1 MARSRSLSAGAP
13 RARSL
18 LHPERPH
25 PTLPPRRRGLLRL
38 VPMVYLD
45 HSATTPLDPEVLQ
58 AMMPYLT
65 EEFGNASSVY
75 GLGQRARQAI
85 DQARDEVAAFYGVVA
100 KEVIFTSGGTEGD
113 NFAFRGIAQR
123 NADRGRHVITS
134 TIEHDAV
141 LRSAE
146 ALERDGFE
154 VTRLRVDR
162 FGLVD
167 PSALREALRPDTIL
181 VSIMHANNEVG
192 TIEPIRELVAVTRE
206 HSQAYFHTDAVQS
219 TGKIPVRVDEMRVDL
234 LSMSAHKLH
243 GPKGVGCLV
252 VRSGVRLEPQLRGGG
267 HERNRRAGTE
277 NVAGIVGLAKALG
290 IAQRDMAKNTT
301 HLTRLR
307 DRLIEGVLGRIP
319 GAELTG
325 HPVNRLPHH
334 ASFLFE
340 GVEGES
346 LLLQLDMDGFAASSG
361 SACTS
366 GSLEPSHVI
375 LALGYARERA
385 LGSLRLSVG
394 KGNPESEIELVLDRL
409 PRMVARLRAMTPI
422 SAA

>member
-1 MARSRSLSAGAP
+1 
-13 RARSL
+13 
-18 LHPERPH
+18 
-25 PTLPPRRRGLLRL
+25 
-38 VPMVYLD
+38 
-45 HSATTPLDPEVLQ
+45 
-58 AMMPYLT
+58 
-65 EEFGNASSVY
+65 
-75 GLGQRARQAI
+75 
-85 DQARDEVAAFYGVVA
+85 VAAFYGVAA
-100 KEVIFTSGGTEGD
+100 KEVVFTSGGTEGD
-113 NFAFRGIAQR
+113 NFAFQGIAHR
-123 NADRGRHVITS
+123 NNDRGRHVITS

-141 LRSAE
+141 LRSAD

-167 PSALREALRPDTIL
+167 PDALGQALRPDTIL
-181 VSIMHANNEVG
+181 VSIMHANNEIG
-192 TIEPIRELVAVTRE
+192 TIEPIRELVAVTRD
-206 HSQAYFHTDAVQS
+206 HSDAYFHTDAVQS
-219 TGKIPVRVDEMRVDL
+219 TGKIPTTVEDLGVDL

-243 GPKGVGCLV
+243 GPKGVGCLL
-252 VRSGVRLEPQLRGGG
+252 VRSGVRVQPQMLGGG

-277 NVAGIVGLAKALG
+277 NVAGIVGLAKAVA
-290 IAQRDMAKNTT
+290 IARRDLDSNTA

-307 DRLIEGVLGRIP
+307 DRLIAGVLARIP
-319 GAELTG
+319 RAELTG
-325 HPVNRLPHH
+325 HPQLRLPHH

-346 LLLQLDMDGFAASSG
+346 LLLQLDMDGIAASSG

-375 LALGYARERA
+375 LALGYPRDRA

-394 KGNPESEIELVLDRL
+394 KGNTDADIDIVLERL
-409 PRMVARLRAMTPI
+409 PQMVARLRVMAPI

>member
-1 MARSRSLSAGAP
+1 M
-13 RARSL
+13 
-18 LHPERPH
+18 
-25 PTLPPRRRGLLRL
+25 
-38 VPMVYLD
+38 PMVYLD

-85 DQARDEVAAFYGVVA
+85 DQARDEVAAFYGVAA

-113 NFAFRGIAQR
+113 NFALQGIAQR

-141 LRSAE
+141 LRSAD

-154 VTRLRVDR
+154 VTRLGVDR
-162 FGLVD
+162 DGLVD
-167 PSALREALRPDTIL
+167 PAELGRALRPDTIL
-181 VSIMHANNEVG
+181 VSIMHANNEIG
-192 TIEPIRELVAVTRE
+192 TVEPIRELVTVTRE
-206 HSQAYFHTDAVQS
+206 RSSAYFHSDAVQS
-219 TGKIPVRVDEMRVDL
+219 TGKIPTTVTELGVDL

-252 VRSGVRLEPQLRGGG
+252 VRSGVRIAPQLLGGG

-277 NVAGIVGLAKALG
+277 NVAGIVGLAKAIG

-301 HLTRLR
+301 HLTGLR
-307 DRLIEGVLGRIP
+307 DRLIEGVLDRIP
-319 GAELTG
+319 GAALTG
-325 HPVNRLPHH
+325 HSVNRLPHH
-334 ASFLFE
+334 ASFLFQ

-346 LLLQLDMDGFAASSG
+346 LLLQLDMDGIAASSG

-375 LALGYARERA
+375 LALGYPRERA

-394 KGNPESEIELVLDRL
+394 KGNTDADIDLVLDRL
-409 PRMVARLRAMTPI
+409 PEMVARLRAMTPI

>member
-1 MARSRSLSAGAP
+1 
-13 RARSL
+13 
-18 LHPERPH
+18 
-25 PTLPPRRRGLLRL
+25 
-38 VPMVYLD
+38 MVYLD

-100 KEVIFTSGGTEGD
+100 KDVIFTSGGTEGD
-113 NFAFRGIAQR
+113 NFALRGIAEP
-123 NADRGRHVITS
+123 NADRGRHIITS

-167 PSALREALRPDTIL
+167 PAALSEALRPDTIL

-206 HSQAYFHTDAVQS
+206 RSDAYFHTDAVQS
-219 TGKIPVRVDEMRVDL
+219 TGKIPVRVDELGVDL

-243 GPKGVGCLV
+243 GPKGVGCLI
-252 VRSGVRLEPQLRGGG
+252 VRSGVRLEPQLHGGG

-277 NVAGIVGLAKALG
+277 NVAGIVGLAKAVG
-290 IAQRDMAKNTT
+290 IASRDLTTNTA
-301 HLTRLR
+301 HLTALR
-307 DRLIEGVLGRIP
+307 DRLIEGVLDRIP

-325 HPVNRLPHH
+325 HPQQRLPHH
-334 ASFLFE
+334 ASFLFA

-346 LLLQLDMDGFAASSG
+346 LLLQLDMDGIAASSG

-366 GSLEPSHVI
+366 GSLEASHVI
-375 LALGYARERA
+375 LALGYPRERA

-394 KGNPESEIELVLDRL
+394 KGNTDADIDLVLARL
-409 PRMVARLRAMTPI
+409 PAMVARLRAMAPI

>member
-1 MARSRSLSAGAP
+1 M
-13 RARSL
+13 
-18 LHPERPH
+18 
-25 PTLPPRRRGLLRL
+25 
-38 VPMVYLD
+38 PMVYLD

-85 DQARDEVAAFYGVVA
+85 DQARDEVAAFYGVEA
-100 KEVIFTSGGTEGD
+100 REVIFTSGGTEGD
-113 NFAFRGIAQR
+113 NFALRGVAYR

-141 LRSAE
+141 LRTVES
-146 ALERDGFE
+146 LERDGFE

-167 PSALREALRPDTIL
+167 AGALQEALRPDTIL
-181 VSIMHANNEVG
+181 VSIMHANNEIG
-192 TIEPIRELVAVTRE
+192 TIEPIADLVAVTRE
-206 HSQAYFHTDAVQS
+206 HSDAYFHTDAVQS
-219 TGKIPVRVDEMRVDL
+219 TGKIATRMDELGVDL

-252 VRSGVRLEPQLRGGG
+252 VRSSARIEPLMLGGG

-277 NVAGIVGLAKALG
+277 NVAGIAGLAKAVT
-290 IAQRDMAKNTT
+290 IAHRDMAENVA
-301 HLTRLR
+301 HLTSLR
-307 DRLIEGVLGRIP
+307 DRLLEGVLNRIP
-319 GAELTG
+319 AAEITG
-325 HPVNRLPHH
+325 HPTKRLPHH
-334 ASFLFE
+334 ASFLFQ

-346 LLLQLDMDGFAASSG
+346 LLLQLDMDGIAASSG

-375 LALGYARERA
+375 LALGYPRERA

-394 KGNPESEIELVLDRL
+394 KDNVDADVDLVLERL
-409 PRMVARLRAMTPI
+409 PDMVARLRAMAPV

>member
-1 MARSRSLSAGAP
+1 MA
-13 RARSL
+13 
-18 LHPERPH
+18 
-25 PTLPPRRRGLLRL
+25 
-38 VPMVYLD
+38 MVYLD

-85 DQARDEVAAFYGVVA
+85 DQARDEVAAFYGVAA

-113 NFAFRGIAQR
+113 NFAFQGIAQR

-141 LRSAE
+141 LRSAD
-146 ALERDGFE
+146 ALVRDGFE
-154 VTRLRVDR
+154 VTRLPVDR
-162 FGLVD
+162 EGLVD
-167 PSALREALRPDTIL
+167 PADLRAALRPQTIL
-181 VSIMHANNEVG
+181 VSIMHANNEIG

-206 HSQAYFHTDAVQS
+206 RSSAYFHTDAVQS
-219 TGKIPVRVDEMRVDL
+219 TGKIPTAVTELGVDL

-252 VRSGVRLEPQLRGGG
+252 VRSGVRLEPQQLGGG

-277 NVAGIVGLAKALG
+277 NVAGIVGLAKAVG
-290 IAQRDMAKNTT
+290 IARRDMAKNTAQ
-301 HLTRLR
+301 LTGLR
-307 DRLIEGVLGRIP
+307 DRLIEGVLDRIP
-319 GAELTG
+319 GAALTG

-334 ASFLFE
+334 ASFLFQ

-346 LLLQLDMDGFAASSG
+346 LLLQLDMEGIAASSG

-375 LALGYARERA
+375 LALGYPRERA

-394 KGNPESEIELVLDRL
+394 KGNTDADIDLVLDRL
-409 PRMVARLRAMTPI
+409 PEMVARLRAMTPI

>member
-1 MARSRSLSAGAP
+1 
-13 RARSL
+13 
-18 LHPERPH
+18 
-25 PTLPPRRRGLLRL
+25 
-38 VPMVYLD
+38 MVYLD

-85 DQARDEVAAFYGVVA
+85 DQARDEVAAFYRVA
-100 KEVIFTSGGTEGD
+100 TKEIIFTSGGTEGD
-113 NFAFRGIAQR
+113 NFAIHGIARR
-123 NADRGRHVITS
+123 NNDRGRHVITS

-154 VTRLRVDR
+154 VTRLGVDR

-167 PSALREALRPDTIL
+167 PDALRQALRPDTIL
-181 VSIMHANNEVG
+181 VSIMHANNEIG
-192 TIEPIRELVAVTRE
+192 TIEPIRELVAMTRDR
-206 HSQAYFHTDAVQS
+206 SDAYFHTDAVQS
-219 TGKIPVRVDEMRVDL
+219 TGKIPTTVEDLGVDL

-252 VRSGVRLEPQLRGGG
+252 VRSGVRLEPQILGGG

-277 NVAGIVGLAKALG
+277 NVAGIVGLAKAVS
-290 IAQRDMAKNTT
+290 IARRDLDTNTAY
-301 HLTRLR
+301 LTRLR
-307 DRLIEGVLGRIP
+307 DRLIAGVLDRIP
-319 GAELTG
+319 RAGLTG
-325 HPVNRLPHH
+325 HPRQRLPHH

-346 LLLQLDMDGFAASSG
+346 LLLQLDMDGIAASSG

-375 LALGYARERA
+375 LALGYPRERA
-385 LGSLRLSVG
+385 IGSLRLSLG
-394 KGNPESEIELVLDRL
+394 KGNTDAEIDLVLERL
-409 PRMVARLRAMTPI
+409 PQMVARLRVMAPV

>member
-1 MARSRSLSAGAP
+1 M
-13 RARSL
+13 
-18 LHPERPH
+18 
-25 PTLPPRRRGLLRL
+25 TT
-38 VPMVYLD
+38 MVYLD

-65 EEFGNASSVY
+65 GEFGNASSVY

-85 DQARDEVAAFYGVVA
+85 DQARDEVAGFYGVAA

-113 NFAFRGIAQR
+113 NFAFRGIAER
-123 NADRGRHVITS
+123 NAERGRHVITS

-146 ALERDGFE
+146 DLEREGFE
-154 VTRLRVDR
+154 VTRLPVDR
-162 FGLVD
+162 TGLVD
-167 PSALREALRPDTIL
+167 PTDLERALRKDTIL
-181 VSIMHANNEVG
+181 VSIMMANNEIG
-192 TIEPIRELVAVTRE
+192 TIEPIAELVEITRN
-206 HSQAYFHTDAVQS
+206 HSDAYFHTDAVQA
-219 TGKIPVRVDEMRVDL
+219 TGKIPTSVDELGVDL

-243 GPKGVGCLV
+243 GPKGVGALI
-252 VRSGVRLEPQLRGGG
+252 VRSGVRLQPQIVGGG

-277 NVAGIVGLAKALG
+277 NVAGIVGLAKALT
-290 IAQRDMAKNTT
+290 IAQRDLERNTE
-301 HLTRLR
+301 HLTTLR
-307 DRLIEGVLGRIP
+307 DRLIEGVLDRIP
-319 GAELTG
+319 RTELTG
-325 HPVNRLPHH
+325 HPVKRLPHH
-334 ASFLFE
+334 ASFLFQ

-346 LLLQLDMDGFAASSG
+346 LLLQLDMEGIAASSG

-375 LALGYARERA
+375 LALGYPRDRA

-394 KGNPESEIELVLDRL
+394 KDTSDVEIDLVLDRL
-409 PRMVARLRAMTPI
+409 PGMVARLRTMAPI

>member
-1 MARSRSLSAGAP
+1 MM
-13 RARSL
+13 
-18 LHPERPH
+18 
-25 PTLPPRRRGLLRL
+25 
-38 VPMVYLD
+38 PMVYLD
-45 HSATTPLDPEVLQ
+45 HSATTPLDPEVLE

-85 DQARDEVAAFYGVVA
+85 DQARDDVAAFYGVAA

-113 NFAFRGIAQR
+113 NFALHGIAVR
-123 NADRGRHVITS
+123 NRDRGRHVITS

-154 VTRLRVDR
+154 ITRLPVDR
-162 FGLVD
+162 FGVVE
-167 PSALREALRPDTIL
+167 PETLRRALRPDTIL
-181 VSIMHANNEVG
+181 VSIMHANNEIG
-192 TIEPIRELVAVTRE
+192 TIEPIPELVAVTRE
-206 HSQAYFHTDAVQS
+206 GSDAYFHTDAVQS
-219 TGKIPVRVDEMRVDL
+219 TGKIPTTIDELGVDL

-252 VRSGVRLEPQLRGGG
+252 VRSGVRLEPQMLGGG

-277 NVAGIVGLAKALG
+277 NVAGIVGLAKAVN
-290 IAQRDMAKNTT
+290 IARRDLQANTA

-307 DRLIEGVLGRIP
+307 DRLIAGVLDRIP
-319 GAELTG
+319 RAELTG
-325 HPVNRLPHH
+325 HPRQRLPHH

-346 LLLQLDMDGFAASSG
+346 LLLQLDMEGIAASSG

-375 LALGYARERA
+375 LALGYPRERA

-394 KGNPESEIELVLDRL
+394 KGNADTDIDVVLERL
-409 PRMVARLRAMTPI
+409 PQMVARLRLMAPI

>member
-1 MARSRSLSAGAP
+1 MSN
-13 RARSL
+13 
-18 LHPERPH
+18 
-25 PTLPPRRRGLLRL
+25 
-38 VPMVYLD
+38 MVYLD
-45 HSATTPLDPEVLQ
+45 HSATTPLDHEVLE
-58 AMMPYLT
+58 AMLPYLT

-85 DQARDEVAAFYGVVA
+85 DQARDEVAAFYGVAA

-123 NADRGRHVITS
+123 NAERGRHLVTS

-146 ALERDGFE
+146 ELEREGFE
-154 VTRLRVDR
+154 VTRLPADR
-162 FGLVD
+162 TGLVD
-167 PSALREALRPDTIL
+167 PQDLLRALRKDTIL
-181 VSIMHANNEVG
+181 VSLMHANNEIG
-192 TIEPIRELVAVTRE
+192 TIEPIAELAAVTHE
-206 HSQAYFHTDAVQS
+206 HSDAYFHTDAVQS
-219 TGKIPVRVDEMRVDL
+219 TGKIPTQVDDLGVDL

-243 GPKGVGCLV
+243 GPKGVGALI
-252 VRSGVRLEPQLRGGG
+252 VRSGVRIQPQIVGGG

-277 NVAGIVGLAKALG
+277 NVAGIVGLAKALT
-290 IAQRDMAKNTT
+290 IAQRDLQKNTD
-301 HLTRLR
+301 HLSRLR
-307 DRLIEGVLGRIP
+307 DRLIEGVLDRIP
-319 GAELTG
+319 RAELTG
-325 HPVNRLPHH
+325 HPVRRLPHH
-334 ASFLFE
+334 SSFLFQ

-346 LLLQLDMDGFAASSG
+346 LLLQLDMAGIAASSG

-375 LALGYARERA
+375 LALGYPRERA

-394 KGNPESEIELVLDRL
+394 KENTDQEIDLLLDQL
-409 PRMVARLRAMTPI
+409 PGMVARLRSMAPI

>member
-1 MARSRSLSAGAP
+1 M
-13 RARSL
+13 
-18 LHPERPH
+18 
-25 PTLPPRRRGLLRL
+25 
-38 VPMVYLD
+38 PMVYLD

-85 DQARDEVAAFYGVVA
+85 DQARDEVAAFYGVAA

-113 NFAFRGIAQR
+113 NFAFQGIAQR

-141 LRSAE
+141 LRSAD

-154 VTRLRVDR
+154 VTRLPVDR
-162 FGLVD
+162 EGLVD
-167 PSALREALRPDTIL
+167 PSALRAALRPQTIL
-181 VSIMHANNEVG
+181 VSIMHANNEIG
-192 TIEPIRELVAVTRE
+192 TIEPIRELVTVTRE
-206 HSQAYFHTDAVQS
+206 RSSAYFHTDAVQS
-219 TGKIPVRVDEMRVDL
+219 TGKIPTAVAELGVDL

-252 VRSGVRLEPQLRGGG
+252 VRSGVRIEPQQLGGG

-277 NVAGIVGLAKALG
+277 NVAGIVGLAKAVG
-290 IAQRDMAKNTT
+290 IAQRDMAKNTAQ
-301 HLTRLR
+301 LTGLR
-307 DRLIEGVLGRIP
+307 DRLIEGVLDRIA
-319 GAELTG
+319 GAVLTG

-334 ASFLFE
+334 ASFLFQ

-346 LLLQLDMDGFAASSG
+346 LLLQLDMEGIAASSG

-375 LALGYARERA
+375 LALGYPRERA

-394 KGNPESEIELVLDRL
+394 KGNANADIDLVLDRL
-409 PRMVARLRAMTPI
+409 PEMVARLRAMTPI

>member
-1 MARSRSLSAGAP
+1 M
-13 RARSL
+13 
-18 LHPERPH
+18 
-25 PTLPPRRRGLLRL
+25 
-38 VPMVYLD
+38 PMVYLD
-45 HSATTPLDPEVLQ
+45 HTATTPLDPEVLQ

-85 DQARDEVAAFYGVVA
+85 DQARDEVAAFYGVEA
-100 KEVIFTSGGTEGD
+100 REVIFTSGGTEGD
-113 NFAFRGIAQR
+113 NFALRGVAYR

-141 LRSAE
+141 LRTVES
-146 ALERDGFE
+146 LERDGFE

-167 PSALREALRPDTIL
+167 PGALQEALRPDTIL
-181 VSIMHANNEVG
+181 VSIMHANNEIG
-192 TIEPIRELVAVTRE
+192 TIEPIADLVAVTRE
-206 HSQAYFHTDAVQS
+206 HSGAYFHTDAVQS
-219 TGKIPVRVDEMRVDL
+219 TGKIATRMDELSVDL

-252 VRSGVRLEPQLRGGG
+252 VRSSARIEPLMLGGG

-277 NVAGIVGLAKALG
+277 NVAGIAGLAKAVT
-290 IAQRDMAKNTT
+290 IAHRDMAENVA
-301 HLTRLR
+301 HLTSLR
-307 DRLIEGVLGRIP
+307 DRLLEGVRNRIP
-319 GAELTG
+319 ATEITG
-325 HPVNRLPHH
+325 HPTKRLPHH
-334 ASFLFE
+334 ASFLFQ

-346 LLLQLDMDGFAASSG
+346 LLLQLDMDGIAASSG

-375 LALGYARERA
+375 LALGYPRERA

-394 KGNPESEIELVLDRL
+394 KDNVDADVDLVLERL
-409 PRMVARLRAMTPI
+409 PDMVARLRAMAPV

>member
-1 MARSRSLSAGAP
+1 M
-13 RARSL
+13 
-18 LHPERPH
+18 
-25 PTLPPRRRGLLRL
+25 
-38 VPMVYLD
+38 PMVYLD

-113 NFAFRGIAQR
+113 NFAFRGIAER
-123 NADRGRHVITS
+123 NGDRGRHIVTT

-146 ALERDGFE
+146 ALEHDGFE

-167 PSALREALRPDTIL
+167 PQALREALRADTIL
-181 VSIMHANNEVG
+181 VSVMHANNEVG

-206 HSQAYFHTDAVQS
+206 RSNAYFHTDAVQS
-219 TGKIPVRVDEMRVDL
+219 TGKIPVRIDELGVDL

-252 VRSGVRLEPQLRGGG
+252 VRSGVRLAPQQHGGG

-277 NVAGIVGLAKALG
+277 NVAGIVGLAKAVG
-290 IAQRDMAKNTT
+290 IASRDQTKNTA
-301 HLTRLR
+301 HLIALR
-307 DRLIEGVLGRIP
+307 DRLIEGVLEKIP
-319 GAELTG
+319 GTELTG
-325 HPVNRLPHH
+325 HPQRRLPHH
-334 ASFLFE
+334 ASFLFA

-346 LLLQLDMDGFAASSG
+346 LLLQLDMDGIAASSG

-366 GSLEPSHVI
+366 GSLEASHVI
-375 LALGYARERA
+375 LALGYPRERA

-394 KGNPESEIELVLDRL
+394 KGNTDADIDLLLDRL
-409 PRMVARLRAMTPI
+409 PPMVARLRAMAPI

>member
-1 MARSRSLSAGAP
+1 M
-13 RARSL
+13 
-18 LHPERPH
+18 
-25 PTLPPRRRGLLRL
+25 
-38 VPMVYLD
+38 PMVYLD

-85 DQARDEVAAFYGVVA
+85 DQARDEVAAFYGVAA
-100 KEVIFTSGGTEGD
+100 KEVIFTSGGTESD
-113 NFAFRGIAQR
+113 NLAFRGIAAR
-123 NADRGRHVITS
+123 NADRGRHVITT

-146 ALERDGFE
+146 ALERDGFD
-154 VTRLRVDR
+154 VTRLPVDR

-167 PSALREALRPDTIL
+167 PQALREALRPDTIL
-181 VSIMHANNEVG
+181 VSIMHANNEIG
-192 TIEPIRELVAVTRE
+192 TIEPIRELVGVTRE
-206 HSQAYFHTDAVQS
+206 RSDAYFHTDAVQS
-219 TGKIPVRVDEMRVDL
+219 TGKIPVRVDQLGVDL

-243 GPKGVGCLV
+243 GPKGVGSLIA
-252 VRSGVRLEPQLRGGG
+252 RSGVRLEPQLLGGG

-277 NVAGIVGLAKALG
+277 NVAGIVGLAKAVG
-290 IAQRDMAKNTT
+290 IAHRDMDKNMAQ
-301 HLTRLR
+301 LTALR
-307 DRLIEGVLGRIP
+307 DRLIEGVLDRIP
-319 GAELTG
+319 RAELTG
-325 HPVNRLPHH
+325 HPQRRLPHH
-334 ASFLFE
+334 ASFLFQ

-346 LLLQLDMDGFAASSG
+346 LLLQLDMEGIAASSG

-375 LALGYARERA
+375 LALGYPQERA

-394 KGNPESEIELVLDRL
+394 KGNTDADIDLVLDRL
-409 PRMVARLRAMTPI
+409 PAMVGRLRAMAPI

>member
-1 MARSRSLSAGAP
+1 
-13 RARSL
+13 
-18 LHPERPH
+18 
-25 PTLPPRRRGLLRL
+25 
-38 VPMVYLD
+38 
-45 HSATTPLDPEVLQ
+45 
-58 AMMPYLT
+58 MMPYLT

-113 NFAFRGIAQR
+113 NFAFRGIAER

-154 VTRLRVDR
+154 ITRLPVNR
-162 FGLVD
+162 FALVD
-167 PSALREALRPDTIL
+167 PQALRDALRPDTIL

-219 TGKIPVRVDEMRVDL
+219 TGKIPVRVDELGVDL

-252 VRSGVRLEPQLRGGG
+252 VRSGVRLEPQQRGGG

-277 NVAGIVGLAKALG
+277 NVAGIVGLAKAVG
-290 IAQRDMAKNTT
+290 IAQRDLAKNTA
-301 HLTRLR
+301 HLIALR
-307 DRLIEGVLGRIP
+307 DRLINGVLDRIP

-325 HPVNRLPHH
+325 HPQQRLPHH
-334 ASFLFE
+334 ASFLFA

-346 LLLQLDMDGFAASSG
+346 LLLQLDMEGIAASSG

-366 GSLEPSHVI
+366 GSLEASHVI
-375 LALGYARERA
+375 LALGYPRERA

-394 KGNPESEIELVLDRL
+394 KGNTDADIDLVLDRL
-409 PRMVARLRAMTPI
+409 PAMVARLRAMAPV

>member
-1 MARSRSLSAGAP
+1 MMP
-13 RARSL
+13 
-18 LHPERPH
+18 
-25 PTLPPRRRGLLRL
+25 
-38 VPMVYLD
+38 VVYLD

-65 EEFGNASSVY
+65 DEFGNASSVY

-85 DQARDEVAAFYGVVA
+85 DQARDEVAAFYGVAA

-113 NFAFRGIAQR
+113 NFAFQGIAQR

-141 LRSAE
+141 LRSAD
-146 ALERDGFE
+146 ALEQGGFE
-154 VTRLRVDR
+154 VTRLAVDR
-162 FGLVD
+162 GGLVD
-167 PSALREALRPDTIL
+167 PADLAQALRRDTIL
-181 VSIMHANNEVG
+181 VSIMHANNEIG

-206 HSQAYFHTDAVQS
+206 RSTAYFHTDAVQS
-219 TGKIPVRVDEMRVDL
+219 TGKIPTSVDELGVDL

-252 VRSGVRLEPQLRGGG
+252 VRSGVRLLPQMLGGG

-277 NVAGIVGLAKALG
+277 NVAGIVGLAKAIG
-290 IAQRDMAKNTT
+290 IAHRDMVKNTA
-301 HLTRLR
+301 HLTTLR

-319 GAELTG
+319 GSELTG

-334 ASFLFE
+334 ASFLFQ

-366 GSLEPSHVI
+366 GSLEASHVI
-375 LALGYARERA
+375 LALGYPRERA

-394 KGNPESEIELVLDRL
+394 KGNTEAEIDLILDRL
-409 PRMVARLRAMTPI
+409 PGMVARLRAMTPI

>member
-1 MARSRSLSAGAP
+1 
-13 RARSL
+13 
-18 LHPERPH
+18 
-25 PTLPPRRRGLLRL
+25 
-38 VPMVYLD
+38 MVYLD

-85 DQARDEVAAFYGVVA
+85 DQARDEVAAFYGVAA
-100 KEVIFTSGGTEGD
+100 KDVIFTSGGTEGD
-113 NFAFRGIAQR
+113 NLAFQGIGAR
-123 NADRGRHVITS
+123 NAERGRHVS
-134 TIEHDAV
+134 PSAVEHDAV
-141 LRSAE
+141 LRSAD

-162 FGLVD
+162 DGLVD
-167 PSALREALRPDTIL
+167 PADLRDALRPDTIL
-181 VSIMHANNEVG
+181 VSIMHANNEIG
-192 TIEPIRELVAVTRE
+192 TVEPIRELVAVTRE
-206 HSQAYFHTDAVQS
+206 HSTAYFHTDAVQS
-219 TGKIPVRVDEMRVDL
+219 TGKIPTDVPELGVDL

-252 VRSGVRLEPQLRGGG
+252 VRSGVRLEPQLLGGG

-277 NVAGIVGLAKALG
+277 NVAGILG
-290 IAQRDMAKNTT
+290 IAQRDLAKNTAL
-301 HLTRLR
+301 LTGLR
-307 DRLIEGVLGRIP
+307 DRLIAGVLDRIP

-325 HPVNRLPHH
+325 HPVKRLPHH
-334 ASFLFE
+334 ASFLFQ

-346 LLLQLDMDGFAASSG
+346 LLLQLDMDGIAASSG

-375 LALGYARERA
+375 LALGYPRERA

-394 KGNPESEIELVLDRL
+394 KGNTDSEIDPILDRL
-409 PRMVARLRAMTPI
+409 PRMAARLRAMTPI

>member
-1 MARSRSLSAGAP
+1 M
-13 RARSL
+13 
-18 LHPERPH
+18 
-25 PTLPPRRRGLLRL
+25 

-85 DQARDEVAAFYGVVA
+85 DQARDEVAAFYGVEA
-100 KEVIFTSGGTEGD
+100 RDVIFTSGGTEGD
-113 NFAFRGIAQR
+113 NFALRGIAYR

-141 LRSAE
+141 LRSVE
-146 ALERDGFE
+146 SLERDGFE
-154 VTRLRVDR
+154 VTRLPVDR
-162 FGLVD
+162 YGLVD
-167 PSALREALRPDTIL
+167 PDALRHALRPDTTL
-181 VSIMHANNEVG
+181 VSIMHANNEIG
-192 TIEPIRELVAVTRE
+192 TIEPISDLVAVTRE
-206 HSQAYFHTDAVQS
+206 HSDAYFHTDAVQS
-219 TGKIPVRVDEMRVDL
+219 TGKIATRVDELGVDL

-252 VRSGVRLEPQLRGGG
+252 VRSGVRLEPFMLGGG

-277 NVAGIVGLAKALG
+277 NVAGIAGLAKAVS
-290 IAQRDMAKNTT
+290 IAQRDMAQNIAQ
-301 HLTRLR
+301 LTALR
-307 DRLIEGVLGRIP
+307 DRLLEGVLDRIP
-319 GAELTG
+319 AAEITG
-325 HPVNRLPHH
+325 HPAKRLPHH
-334 ASFLFE
+334 ASFLFQ

-346 LLLQLDMDGFAASSG
+346 LLLQLDMEGIAASSG

-375 LALGYARERA
+375 LALGYPRERA

-394 KGNPESEIELVLDRL
+394 KDNTQADVDLVLQRL
-409 PRMVARLRAMTPI
+409 PDMVARLRAMAPI

>member
-1 MARSRSLSAGAP
+1 MIA
-13 RARSL
+13 
-18 LHPERPH
+18 
-25 PTLPPRRRGLLRL
+25 
-38 VPMVYLD
+38 MVYLD
-45 HSATTPLDPEVLQ
+45 HSATSPLDPEVLQ

-85 DQARDEVAAFYGVVA
+85 DQARDEVAAFYGVAA

-113 NFAFRGIAQR
+113 NFAFQGIARR
-123 NADRGRHVITS
+123 NRERGRHIITS

-154 VTRLRVDR
+154 VTRLPVDR
-162 FGLVD
+162 FGMVD
-167 PSALREALRPDTIL
+167 PDTLRRALRPDTIL
-181 VSIMHANNEVG
+181 VSIMHANNEIG

-206 HSQAYFHTDAVQS
+206 HSDAYFHTDAVQS
-219 TGKIPVRVDEMRVDL
+219 TGKIPTTVEDLGVDL

-252 VRSGVRLEPQLRGGG
+252 VRSGVRLEPQILGGG

-277 NVAGIVGLAKALG
+277 NVAGIVGLAKAVG
-290 IAQRDMAKNTT
+290 IAHRDRDANTAL
-301 HLTRLR
+301 LTRLR
-307 DRLIEGVLGRIP
+307 DRLIAGVLDRIP
-319 GAELTG
+319 RSELTG
-325 HPVNRLPHH
+325 HPAQRLPHH

-346 LLLQLDMDGFAASSG
+346 LLLQLDMDGIAASSG

-375 LALGYARERA
+375 LALGYPRDRA

-394 KGNPESEIELVLDRL
+394 KGNTDADIDIVLERL
-409 PRMVARLRAMTPI
+409 PQMVARLRVMAPI

>member
-1 MARSRSLSAGAP
+1 MVS
-13 RARSL
+13 
-18 LHPERPH
+18 
-25 PTLPPRRRGLLRL
+25 
-38 VPMVYLD
+38 MVYLD

-65 EEFGNASSVY
+65 DEFGNASSVY

-85 DQARDEVAAFYGVVA
+85 DQARDEVAAYYGVAA

-113 NFAFRGIAQR
+113 NFALQGIAQR

-146 ALERDGFE
+146 ALEQAGFE
-154 VTRLRVDR
+154 VTRLPVDR
-162 FGLVD
+162 TGVVD
-167 PSALREALRPDTIL
+167 PAQLGRALRPDTIL
-181 VSIMHANNEVG
+181 VSIMHANNEIG

-206 HSQAYFHTDAVQS
+206 RSSAYFHTDAVQS
-219 TGKIPVRVDEMRVDL
+219 TGKIATRVDELGVDL

-243 GPKGVGCLV
+243 GPKGAGCLV
-252 VRSGVRLEPQLRGGG
+252 VRSGVRLLPQILGGG

-277 NVAGIVGLAKALG
+277 NVAGIVGLAKAIG
-290 IAQRDMAKNTT
+290 IARRDMAKNTT
-301 HLTRLR
+301 HLTALR
-307 DRLIEGVLGRIP
+307 DRLIAGVLGRIP
-319 GAELTG
+319 AAELTG

-375 LALGYARERA
+375 LALGYPRERA

-394 KGNPESEIELVLDRL
+394 KGNTEGEIELVLDRL
-409 PRMVARLRAMTPI
+409 PGMVARLRAMAPI

>member
-1 MARSRSLSAGAP
+1 MA
-13 RARSL
+13 
-18 LHPERPH
+18 
-25 PTLPPRRRGLLRL
+25 
-38 VPMVYLD
+38 MVYLD

-58 AMMPYLT
+58 AMLPYLT

-85 DQARDEVAAFYGVVA
+85 DQARDEVAAFYGVAA

-113 NFAFRGIAQR
+113 NFALRGVATR
-123 NADRGRHVITS
+123 NADRGRHLITS

-146 ALERDGFE
+146 SLERDGFE
-154 VTRLRVDR
+154 VTRVPVDHT
-162 FGLVD
+162 GLVD
-167 PSALREALRPDTIL
+167 PDDLRQALRRDTIL

-206 HSQAYFHTDAVQS
+206 YSTAYFHTDAVQS
-219 TGKIPVRVDEMRVDL
+219 TGKIPTSIDELSVDL

-252 VRSGVRLEPQLRGGG
+252 VRSGVRIEPQILGGG

-277 NVAGIVGLAKALG
+277 NVAGIVGLAKAMAVARRDLDRNA
-290 IAQRDMAKNTT
+290 AQLAG
-301 HLTRLR
+301 LR
-307 DRLIEGVLGRIP
+307 DRLIDGVLNGIS
-319 GAELTG
+319 GVELTG
-325 HPVNRLPHH
+325 HPVLRLPHH
-334 ASFLFE
+334 ASFLFD

-346 LLLQLDMDGFAASSG
+346 LLLQLDMDGIAASSG

-375 LALGYARERA
+375 LALGYPRERA

-394 KGNPESEIELVLDRL
+394 KANTESEVDLVLDRL
-409 PRMVARLRAMTPI
+409 PAMVRRLRTMAPT

>member
-1 MARSRSLSAGAP
+1 MVS
-13 RARSL
+13 
-18 LHPERPH
+18 
-25 PTLPPRRRGLLRL
+25 
-38 VPMVYLD
+38 MVYLD

-65 EEFGNASSVY
+65 DEFGNASSVY

-85 DQARDEVAAFYGVVA
+85 DQARDEVADYYGVAA
-100 KEVIFTSGGTEGD
+100 KEIVFTSGGTEGD
-113 NFAFRGIAQR
+113 NFALQGIAQR

-141 LRSAE
+141 LRSAD
-146 ALERDGFE
+146 ALEQAGFE
-154 VTRLRVDR
+154 VTRLPVDR
-162 FGLVD
+162 TGLVD
-167 PSALREALRPDTIL
+167 PADLGRALRPDTIL
-181 VSIMHANNEVG
+181 VSVMHANNEIG

-206 HSQAYFHTDAVQS
+206 RSSAYFHTDAVQS
-219 TGKIPVRVDEMRVDL
+219 TGKIATRVDELGVDL

-243 GPKGVGCLV
+243 GPKGAGCLV
-252 VRSGVRLEPQLRGGG
+252 VRSGVRLLPQILGGG

-277 NVAGIVGLAKALG
+277 NVAGIVGLAKAIG
-290 IAQRDMAKNTT
+290 IARRDMAKNTT
-301 HLTRLR
+301 HLTALR
-307 DRLIEGVLGRIP
+307 DRLIAGVLGRIP
-319 GAELTG
+319 AAELTG

-375 LALGYARERA
+375 LALGYPRERA

-394 KGNPESEIELVLDRL
+394 KGNTEGEIELVLDRL
-409 PRMVARLRAMTPI
+409 PGMVARLRAMAPI